1 MTTKL
6 YQPVQEEKSPMEIEI
21 MFNSVEVELARR
33 WAFGEVPVAFASR
46 KVEDLRK
53 MVKQWWN
60 IYHDSA
66 AAAEYSNRQVWER
79 NQAYPAN
86 ALDTLLL
93 VSTLNQIYGLIN
105 LEAIKNF
112 RPLHDWEVMAVYFL
126 GMISAY
132 YLNLDQQQPPV

>member
-6 YQPVQEEKSPMEIEI
+6 YQPVQEEKSPMGIEI
-21 MFNSVEVELARR
+21 MFNSVEVDLARR
-33 WAFGEVPVAFASR
+33 WAFGEVPVAFANR
-46 KVEDLRK
+46 KVEDIRK

-60 IYHDSA
+60 IYQDSA
-66 AAAEYSNRQVWER
+66 AAAECSNRQVWER

-86 ALDTLLL
+86 ALDTQLL
-93 VSTLNQIYGLIN
+93 VSTLNQIHGLIN

-126 GMISAY
+126 GMIRAY
-132 YLNLDQQQPPV
+132 YLNLDQQQTSA

>member
-6 YQPVQEEKSPMEIEI
+6 YQPAQKAKPSMEIEI
-21 MFNSVEVELARR
+21 LFNSVEVELARR
-33 WAFGEVPVAFASR
+33 WAFGEVPVAFVSR
-46 KVEDLRK
+46 QVEDLHK

-79 NQAYPAN
+79 NQTYPAN
-86 ALDTLLL
+86 TLDTPLL
-93 VSTLNQIYGLIN
+93 VSSLTRIHRLIN

-132 YLNLDQQQPPV
+132 YLNLDQQQTTV